1 MKIGG
6 PAGIRT
12 PDIQLRRLAPY
23 PARPRAHYSKVILKA
38 YYKLPL
44 QNRTFIIA
52 DPFDRSGETLT
63 ETIEALVEGGKATP
77 GPPLG
82 PALGPLGVNIGEI
95 IKTIN
100 EKTKDF
106 DGMKVPVKVKVNP
119 KTKAFEISI
128 GTPPVSALVLAEIGI
143 DKGSGARLDSV
154 AGNLTIEQAAKI
166 ARMKTDSLLGNDMK
180 ARVKEVVG
188 SCVSMGVTVEGRDPK
203 AAIKAIDAGDL
214 IVPE

>member
-1 MKIGG
+1 
-6 PAGIRT
+6 
-12 PDIQLRRLAPY
+12 
-23 PARPRAHYSKVILKA
+23 
-38 YYKLPL
+38 
-44 QNRTFIIA
+44 
-52 DPFDRSGETLT
+52 LT
-63 ETIEALVEGGKATP
+63 EIIEALVEGGKATP

-128 GTPPVSALVLAEIGI
+128 GTPPVSALVLKEIGI

-154 AGNLTIEQAAKI
+154 AGNLTLEQAAKV

-188 SCVSMGVTVEGRDPK
+188 SCVSIDVTVEGRDPK
-203 AAIKAIDAGDL
+203 AAIKAIDAGEL
-214 IVPE
+214 VVPE

>member
-1 MKIGG
+1 M
-6 PAGIRT
+6 
-12 PDIQLRRLAPY
+12 
-23 PARPRAHYSKVILKA
+23 
-38 YYKLPL
+38 
-44 QNRTFIIA
+44 
-52 DPFDRSGETLT
+52 T

-128 GTPPVSALVLAEIGI
+128 GTPPVSALVLKEIGI

-154 AGNLTIEQAAKI
+154 AGNLTLEQAAKV

-180 ARVKEVVG
+180 ARVKEVIG
-188 SCVSMGVTVEGRDPK
+188 SCVSIGVTVEGRDPK

-214 IVPE
+214 VVPE